1 MDRLRHTTAAR
12 AVSGSS
18 PVGTNGRLVPAGN
31 VSSKLPEQD
40 NQVHFLGDG
49 IGLAP
54 LDYAELLVTLAKDGT
69 AKIDAYSYGGAVEAL
84 ERQFATLL
92 GKESAVFVATGT
104 LANNLALRLLA
115 AGKSRVLV
123 QAESHI
129 YNDSYDCVQTLS
141 HLNVVP
147 LASGQVGFTLDHV
160 EEACR
165 RAAQKP
171 FPVDVGVIS
180 IECPIRRQ
188 YGQVFDFLEMK
199 RIARFARKHG
209 IKMHLDGARLL
220 IASAYTGIA
229 PAEYAALFDTVYV
242 SLYKGLNAAS
252 GAILAG
258 SRRLVEQVARD
269 RKVFG
274 SGLCQA
280 WPYAAVALH
289 YLPGFMDRF
298 QKAIEVARDLFAIL
312 EKQPQLRLEKLP
324 GGTNIYKLHV
334 NRIDPAKYRAALA
347 TNGILVREPEPDDY
361 FQGVLLVVNETLN
374 WKSGSHVAKIFIKSL
389 SDK

>member
-1 MDRLRHTTAAR
+1 M
-12 AVSGSS
+12 GSAS
-18 PVGTNGRLVPAGN
+18 P
-31 VSSKLPEQD
+31 KLPDQD
-40 NQVHFLGDG
+40 SQVHFLGDG

-54 LDYAELLVTLAKDGT
+54 LDYAELLVKLAKDGT
-69 AKIDAYSYGGAVEAL
+69 ATMDAYSYGGAVGEL
-84 ERQFATLL
+84 EGRFAKLL
-92 GKESAVFVATGT
+92 GKERAVFLATGT

-147 LASGQVGFTLDHV
+147 LASGQLGFTLDHV
-160 EEACR
+160 KEACR
-165 RAAQKP
+165 LAAQKP

-199 RIARFARKHG
+199 RIARLARKHG
-209 IKMHLDGARLL
+209 INMHLDGARLL

-229 PAEYAALFDTVYV
+229 PAKYAALFDTVYV

-258 SRRLVEQVARD
+258 PRRLIEQVARD

-280 WPYAAVALH
+280 WPYAAVAGH

-298 QKAIEVARDLFAIL
+298 QKAIGVARSLFLLL
-312 EKQPQLRLEKLP
+312 EKQPQFRLEAFP

-334 NRIDPAKYRAALA
+334 DGIDPAKYRAALA
-347 TNGILVREPEPDDY
+347 SNGILVREAEPDDY
-361 FQGVLLVVNETLN
+361 FRGVLLVVNETLN
-374 WKSGSHVAKIFIKSL
+374 LRSASGLAELFIKSL
-389 SDK
+389 SDVPIHPSQ